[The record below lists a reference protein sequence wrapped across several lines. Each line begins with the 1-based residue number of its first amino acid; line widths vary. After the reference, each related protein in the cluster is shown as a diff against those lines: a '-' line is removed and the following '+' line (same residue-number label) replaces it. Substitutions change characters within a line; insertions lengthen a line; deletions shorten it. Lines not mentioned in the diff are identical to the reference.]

1 MSWILPVEYK
11 YCYFII
17 SPICCNANTD
27 TEVVEVLRL
36 EVDRTVVVIYADECK
51 DEIPVAGAV
60 IIIMTGKRFM
70 NINCIGVSG

>member
-1 MSWILPVEYK
+1 MLKANGFTDIEK
-11 YCYFII
+11 YAVFPNHKYPLIII
-17 SPICCNANTD
+17 SLNK
-27 TEVVEVLRL
+27 L
-36 EVDRTVVVIYADECK
+36 DECK

>member
-1 MSWILPVEYK
+1 MSQKGFEELLKANGFTDIEK
-11 YCYFII
+11 YAVFSNHKYPLKII
-17 SPICCNANTD
+17 SLNK
-27 TEVVEVLRL
+27 L
-36 EVDRTVVVIYADECK
+36 DECK